1 MFLFFISCQA
11 ASSLILLMYG
21 KPVENM
27 QPLPKCINLFGLF
40 LAHKLLLIKAYHALR
55 FARFGF
61 AFCFFHSFFFIFFL
75 LRFISCG
82 PFWSTLSALF
92 FLVLLLF
99 FLPVCLSACYV
110 LRAADS
116 HSNAPSCS
124 SLVAFAA
131 SVCPFCSCFFGFAQG
146 DWLSARLRG
155 LLQRA
160 LPRHGTL
167 PLSSRTGL
175 ICMRNMSKLLWS
187 IHWLLFMYLA
197 RAKRKKYLGPRCGSC
212 TFRAASADIY
222 DHV

>member
-1 MFLFFISCQA
+1 MSCQA
-11 ASSLILLMYG
+11 ARSLILLMYG

-61 AFCFFHSFFFIFFL
+61 AFCFFHSFFFIWLVFF
-75 LRFISCG
+75 S
-82 PFWSTLSALF
+82 SALHFLWPLLVNTFCSF
-92 FLVLLLF
+92 FPRSSSF
-99 FLPVCLSACYV
+99 FFPVCLSACYV

-197 RAKRKKYLGPRCGSC
+197 QAKRKKYLGPRCGSC